1 MGGSTPVI
9 LAVIPARAGSKGIPR
24 KNLRWVGDNTLIGH
38 ACQIA
43 TRCPSV
49 HRVVV
54 TSDDM
59 EMGQEGLRNGA
70 DVFILRPS
78 DLATDNANAADVWRH
93 AWIEAERELDESYDI
108 SVLLQP
114 TSPTRTIEDVE
125 ETIARLVTT
134 GASAAV
140 TVSPVPK
147 HFAPHK
153 LLQVTDKGTI
163 APVLPGSIPNI
174 RRQDV
179 PDTYWLNGHC
189 YAARRESFLRDGVV
203 LPDDAVP
210 IVLDRAIANIDEIQ
224 DLEEALRLVAPPSLP
239 SEGIPRPVVGPGS
252 P

>member
-1 MGGSTPVI
+1 MDGLATII

-24 KNLRWVGDNTLIGH
+24 KNLRRVGDNTLIGH

-43 TRCPSV
+43 SRCPSV

-54 TSDDM
+54 TSDDP

-70 DVFILRPS
+70 DLFILRPGE
-78 DLATDNANAADVWRH
+78 LATDEAAAADAWRH
-93 AWIEAERELDESYDI
+93 AWVEAERGFGERYEI
-108 SVLLQP
+108 SVWLQP
-114 TSPTRTIEDVE
+114 TSPTRTVEDVE
-125 ETIARLVTT
+125 ETIGRLVNS

-147 HFAPHK
+147 HFTPQK

-163 APVLPGSIPNI
+163 SPVLPGSIPNI

-203 LPDDAVP
+203 IPEDAVP
-210 IVLDRAIANIDEIQ
+210 LILRRAIANIDEIE
-224 DLEEALRLVAPPSLP
+224 DLDEAERLLTQLP
-239 SEGIPRPVVGPGS
+239 GLP
-252 P
+252 